1 MPTSPVA
8 DTAKPTPT
16 VKTFWLIREAFAPK
30 LSPRSNGRIKYQ
42 ILTDQS
48 RQTLFLRIAGNE
60 GGGQFSDEAV
70 PVQAL
75 RSCVNQHPADQPM
88 RAAALKSAFVGRS
101 SNQPPFGAAILL
113 AEGLLQRDSERAG
126 VLIDGSSWQAWADAQ
141 MAAAVGDLSEVKVGK
156 ELVIRPEPRQAPAP
170 IDAVAQERG
179 CDVAGVIHGQGD
191 TDSVNEL
198 GDNSATS
205 TEGEGQAVSIASVG
219 ADEFGQPPADDDPPT
234 AEPKAKKGRARTIKA
249 SASAAS

>member
-1 MPTSPVA
+1 MPTSTAA
-8 DTAKPTPT
+8 DTAKTSSI

-42 ILTDQS
+42 ILTDQP

-113 AEGLLQRDSERAG
+113 AEGLLQRDTEHAG
-126 VLIDGSSWQAWADAQ
+126 ALIDGSSWQAWADAQ

-156 ELVIRPEPRQAPAP
+156 EPVNRPAPRQAAAP
-170 IDAVAQERG
+170 TDVAAQEIG
-179 CDVAGVIHGQGD
+179 GDQGD
-191 TDSVNEL
+191 TASISEPADDS
-198 GDNSATS
+198 SSS
-205 TEGEGQAVSIASVG
+205 TESDSQAVTIASVG
-219 ADEFGQPPADDDPPT
+219 VDELGQPLAEDGPTT
-234 AEPKAKKGRARTIKA
+234 AEPKSKKGRARAGKANA
-249 SASAAS
+249 SATS